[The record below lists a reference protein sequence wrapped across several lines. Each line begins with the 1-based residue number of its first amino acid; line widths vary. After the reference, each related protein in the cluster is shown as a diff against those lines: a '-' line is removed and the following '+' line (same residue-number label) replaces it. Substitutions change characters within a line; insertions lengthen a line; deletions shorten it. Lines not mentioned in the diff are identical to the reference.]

1 MHRDGKR
8 IHIHLT
14 SILPLVR
21 HAICLGGILEG
32 LLKGFVLTLGVTK
45 VNRLQLLLLGVQE
58 GRKPYKQEE
67 MSGSFIILTTFFPG
81 LLTWRTSEKATSDR
95 EIPPATCSWLG
106 HLQLASCHQPAAALH
121 MVFFFFFG
129 GCCYLWGFCPE
140 CRSRVSAW
148 QVQLLVVEGVLWGN
162 VCLGLFWYIFN
173 PRAYFFAFLVS
184 AVHKETK
191 QFFTLYNTLDDKK
204 VYLEKEVRTFIKK
217 YLIRLA
223 AASAVDPWGSNE
235 LSV

>member
-121 MVFFFFFG
+121 MVFFFFLVVVVTCG
-129 GCCYLWGFCPE
+129 ASAQSAGQE
-140 CRSRVSAW
+140 CQPDRSNSWWWRVSYGGMCA
-148 QVQLLVVEGVLWGN
+148 
-162 VCLGLFWYIFN
+162 
-173 PRAYFFAFLVS
+173 
-184 AVHKETK
+184 
-191 QFFTLYNTLDDKK
+191 
-204 VYLEKEVRTFIKK
+204 
-217 YLIRLA
+217 
-223 AASAVDPWGSNE
+223 
-235 LSV
+235 